1 MNYLQL
7 SLIIFCGAWVCYFVY
22 LLLSAFTSKST
33 GFHRSGDTADLAFD
47 ARERLITALLGDY
60 KAADRLI
67 AYEQSIAG
75 PIGCGKLEAV
85 ERALQRLER
94 DRSRTN

>member
-1 MNYLQL
+1 MSYLQA
-7 SLIIFCGAWVCYFVY
+7 SIIILCATCVCYFGY
-22 LLLSAFTSKST
+22 KALIDNSPTRKSKKQQT
-33 GFHRSGDTADLAFD
+33 TVDLAFD
-47 ARERLITALLGDY
+47 ARERLIAALLGDY

-85 ERALQRLER
+85 ERALHRLER
-94 DRSRTN
+94 DRSRVS

>member
-1 MNYLQL
+1 MSYLQA
-7 SLIIFCGAWVCYFVY
+7 SIIFLCAVCVCYIAY
-22 LLLSAFTSKST
+22 KALIDIQPGRRSKKQPST
-33 GFHRSGDTADLAFD
+33 VDLAFD
-47 ARERLITALLGDY
+47 ARERLIAALLGDY

-85 ERALQRLER
+85 ERALYRLER
-94 DRSRTN
+94 DRSRVN